1 MKRCGFAQ
9 MCVAATLA
17 AVLAAPLSGCGTSAP
32 PIDEG
37 DAAPGPQQPETVT
50 SSPDAPPLPGETECK
65 VVVQTGIPV
74 TSAQHV
80 ATCAPVQYTTNP
92 PSGGDHWG
100 VWAKYKRFE
109 SEVPREMYVHNLE
122 HGAVVLAYRCPSSG
136 CEEVKAVLDEVR
148 AEAASDPKCL
158 MVPGG
163 PEARLV
169 MTPDSALNTPVAAAA
184 WGATYTATC
193 LDKASLARFVAD
205 HYGKGPEDLC
215 SITGAADVDLPDG
228 GAPSCGDAAGDGGGG
243 GGAGGAGGAAESAPP
258 KP

>member
-1 MKRCGFAQ
+1 MKHCGFAQ
-9 MCVAATLA
+9 MCVAATMAAGLA
-17 AVLAAPLSGCGTSAP
+17 GPLSGCGTSAP

-37 DAAPGPQQPETVT
+37 DAAPAPQQPETVT
-50 SSPDAPPLPGETECK
+50 SFPEAPPLPGETECK
-65 VVVQTGIPV
+65 VVVRTGIPV

-100 VWAKYKRFE
+100 IWAEYKRFE

-122 HGAVVLAYRCPSSG
+122 HGAIVLAYRCASSG
-136 CEEVKAVLDEVR
+136 CAEVKAALDEVR

-158 MVPGG
+158 LVPGG

-169 MTPDSALNTPVAAAA
+169 MTPDSALDTPVAAAA

-205 HYGKGPEDLC
+205 HYGKGPEDTC
-215 SITGAADVDLPDG
+215 SDAGAVDIDLPDG
-228 GAPSCGDAAGDGGGG
+228 GAPSCGDGSGGGGGGG
-243 GGAGGAGGAAESAPP
+243 GGAGGMAEGAPP
-258 KP
+258 EP